1 MSIFRKIAAWVR
13 LRLVAAQWRAEQSKP
28 HVTEG
33 ARRCIANHKQ
43 RVRAAISRN
52 HLDHADELRVLH
64 RSDALVDAYLRG
76 KISTIDDVTVWTL
89 NLANKLG
96 NAAAT
101 QRLIRAR
108 GGSLGHT
115 SFLAR

>member
-13 LRLVAAQWRAEQSKP
+13 LRLVAAQWRAANAEP
-28 HVTEG
+28 VVTEG

-52 HLDHADELRVLH
+52 HLGLSDEQRVMQ

-76 KISTIDDVTVWTL
+76 RIATIDDVTIWTL
-89 NLANKLG
+89 DLANKLG
-96 NAAAT
+96 AAAEV

-108 GGSLGHT
+108 SGTLGHT